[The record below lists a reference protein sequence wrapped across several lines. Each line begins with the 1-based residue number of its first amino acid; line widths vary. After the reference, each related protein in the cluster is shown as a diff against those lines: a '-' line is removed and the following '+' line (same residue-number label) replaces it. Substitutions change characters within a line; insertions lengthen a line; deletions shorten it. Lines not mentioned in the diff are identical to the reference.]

1 MCACAQI
8 RFGIASAVFTFLGAA
23 TSGVIGA
30 LAARSLPDSDNTT
43 VKDCVRYALTQI
55 GNPLSTLFQTAA
67 AIISLLIVWPF
78 HGSGREPMLWEHLQR
93 FVWTDDQIEAAME
106 SRDEAS
112 HTLDM
117 SKVRPSHRLCAQCG
131 VGLNVCTN
139 AKGFFFFFFFRGFFL
154 SGCGARM
161 DNFFVPA
168 SASIHCRFTML
179 LESNFTFLPTSDNAK
194 ECVLQPI
201 LIFLIMCAGADVQ
214 HGARSQAA
222 ALVVPDLPVQ
232 RS

>member
-23 TSGVIGA
+23 TSGVVGA

-117 SKVRPSHRLCAQCG
+117 SKVRSDHHLCAQCG
-131 VGLNVCTN
+131 VGLNVCVN
-139 AKGFFFFFFFRGFFL
+139 AKGGVFVLLEIRL
-154 SGCGARM
+154 VHCGMRRM
-161 DNFFVPA
+161 NEQRFVPA

-179 LESNFTFLPTSDNAK
+179 LESSFTFLSTSDNAK
-194 ECVLQPI
+194 ECLLQPI
-201 LIFLIMCAGADVQ
+201 LILLIMCAGADV
-214 HGARSQAA
+214 
-222 ALVVPDLPVQ
+222 
-232 RS
+232 